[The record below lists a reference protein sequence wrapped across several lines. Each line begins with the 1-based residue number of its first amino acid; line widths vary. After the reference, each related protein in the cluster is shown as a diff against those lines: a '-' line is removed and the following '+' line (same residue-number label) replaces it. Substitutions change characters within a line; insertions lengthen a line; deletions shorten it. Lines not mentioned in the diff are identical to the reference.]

1 MKQRV
6 QMAAS
11 VIKDT
16 PFSEALE
23 EEESGI
29 ICGLTCNSEKL
40 YMQYRLN

>member
-1 MKQRV
+1 MKQHV

-29 ICGLTCNSEKL
+29 INGFSI
-40 YMQYRLN
+40 